1 MNRIEYGFNPRP
13 LGYQFGYDEPYV
25 IRRID
30 ELAQLEDRWHFGA
43 GNRLSDRVLASA
55 RMVASY
61 AMSCGI
67 SSLDVFPTK
76 NGGITVALYI
86 GDDDH
91 SFQVQSDLSFR
102 YWNESDAES
111 DIEEGLSL
119 PGVIQR
125 INSLLKPPW
134 NLFSSFISGTGIVTE
149 DASAVRH
156 STIRVMG
163 VVYLSSNTIVSYVDP
178 SGAFVTMPTD
188 FTQQSAQNLQ
198 SSGDLMNRSCQ
209 AAIVGMSRRLRS

>member
-55 RMVASY
+55 KMVASY

-76 NGGITVALYI
+76 NGGGTVSLSLCEELNTLPL
-86 GDDDH
+86 H
-91 SFQVQSDLSFR
+91 SALSFR
-102 YWNESDAES
+102 
-111 DIEEGLSL
+111 
-119 PGVIQR
+119 
-125 INSLLKPPW
+125 
-134 NLFSSFISGTGIVTE
+134 
-149 DASAVRH
+149 
-156 STIRVMG
+156 
-163 VVYLSSNTIVSYVDP
+163 
-178 SGAFVTMPTD
+178 
-188 FTQQSAQNLQ
+188 
-198 SSGDLMNRSCQ
+198 
-209 AAIVGMSRRLRS
+209 

>member
-1 MNRIEYGFNPRP
+1 MNRLEYGFNPRA

-30 ELAQLEDRWHFGA
+30 ELALLEDRWHFGT

-55 RMVASY
+55 KMVASY

-76 NGGITVALYI
+76 NNGVTVVLYI
-86 GDDDH
+86 GEDDH
-91 SFQVQSDLSFR
+91 SFEVQSDLSFR
-102 YWNESDAES
+102 YWNESDPES

-119 PGVIQR
+119 PEVVQR
-125 INSLLKPPW
+125 INSFFKPTW
-134 NLFSSFISGTGIVTE
+134 NLFSSFISGIGIVTA
-149 DASAVRH
+149 DASAVKH
-156 STIRVMG
+156 STIQVTG
-163 VVYLSSNTIVSYVDP
+163 VGYPSSNTIVSYVDP
-178 SGAFVTMPTD
+178 SDVFATMPKD

-198 SSGDLMNRSCQ
+198 SS
-209 AAIVGMSRRLRS
+209 AI

>member
-1 MNRIEYGFNPRP
+1 MNRIEYGIEYGFNPRP

-43 GNRLSDRVLASA
+43 GNRPSDRVLASVK
-55 RMVASY
+55 MVASY

-76 NGGITVALYI
+76 SGEVTVVLYI
-86 GDDDH
+86 GEDDH
-91 SFQVQSDLSFR
+91 SFQIQRDLSFR
-102 YWNESDAES
+102 YWNESDPKS

-119 PGVIQR
+119 PEVIQR
-125 INSLLKPPW
+125 INSLFKPPW
-134 NLFSSFISGTGIVTE
+134 NWFSSFISGTGIVSA
-149 DASAVRH
+149 DASAVKH

-163 VVYLSSNTIVSYVDP
+163 VAYLSSHTIVSFVDP
-178 SGAFVTMPTD
+178 SDVFAPTPTD
-188 FTQQSAQNLQ
+188 FTQQSTQNLQ
-198 SSGDLMNRSCQ
+198 SSGDLMNQSCP
-209 AAIVGMSRRLRS
+209 AAAH

>member
-43 GNRLSDRVLASA
+43 GKRLSDRVLASA
-55 RMVASY
+55 KMVASY

-76 NGGITVALYI
+76 NGGVTVALYI

-102 YWNESDAES
+102 YWNESDPES
-111 DIEEGLSL
+111 DIKEGLSL
-119 PGVIQR
+119 PEVIQR

-134 NLFSSFISGTGIVTE
+134 NLFSSFISGTGIVTA
-149 DASAVRH
+149 DASAVKH

-178 SGAFVTMPTD
+178 SGAFATTPTD
-188 FTQQSAQNLQ
+188 FTRQSAQSLQ
-198 SSGDLMNRSCQ
+198 SSGDLMNQSCQ
-209 AAIVGMSRRLRS
+209 TATR